1 MQKIVLQTERLE
13 LHPWSAADLDDLV
26 ALHSRPDISRYLSH
40 SGKPWSEWEARGR
53 MAAWMEDFERY
64 DIAKLK
70 LLRRS
75 DGRFLGRAGFSFF
88 EPTGQFELGYALAPD
103 SWGQGY
109 ATEIAS
115 ALARHFFRLDLADR
129 FIAFAHIDNAAS
141 LRVLEKIGMRFERT
155 GPMNGLLCHVY
166 TMHRGEAPS
175 QP

>member
-1 MQKIVLQTERLE
+1 MQKAILQSGRLE
-13 LHPWSAADLDDLV
+13 LYPWSAGDLDDLV
-26 ALHSRPDISRYLSH
+26 TLHSRPDISRYLSH
-40 SGKPWSEWEARGR
+40 SGKPWTEEEARER
-53 MAAWMEDFERY
+53 MAGWTDDFERY
-64 DIAKLK
+64 GIAKLK

-129 FIAFAHIDNAAS
+129 FIAFAHVDNAAS

-155 GPMNGLLCHVY
+155 GPMNGLSCHVY
-166 TMHRGEAPS
+166 AMNRGDVPNRA
-175 QP
+175 